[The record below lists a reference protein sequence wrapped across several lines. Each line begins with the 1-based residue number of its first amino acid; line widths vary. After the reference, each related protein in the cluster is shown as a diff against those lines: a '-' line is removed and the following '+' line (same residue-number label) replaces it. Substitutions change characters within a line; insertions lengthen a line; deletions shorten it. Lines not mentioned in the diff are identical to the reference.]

1 MGKDL
6 LAKDIFQPKTLE
18 ERSKVARTCCS
29 ALNIT
34 MPMVVDDLNDR
45 IGHAYSGMPDRLY
58 VIDAQGRIAY
68 KGGRGPFGFKPAEM
82 QQSLML
88 SLLEMSMKKSGTV
101 SPRVPS
107 Q

>member
-1 MGKDL
+1 MGKDVL
-6 LAKDIFQPKTLE
+6 TKDILQPKTLD
-18 ERSKVARTCCS
+18 ERSKVARTCCTT
-29 ALNIT
+29 LNIT
-34 MPMVVDDLNDR
+34 IPMVVDDLNDR

-82 QQSLML
+82 EQALVL
-88 SLLEMSMKKSGTV
+88 SLLERSLKSAEAKG
-101 SPRVPS
+101 R